1 MVVTAIQPLLL
12 GDLQN
17 SSKLIR
23 FRSTIPK
30 HTANVA
36 KTYLDRKAH
45 SETLSIMDWRPQSPD
60 LNINK
65 AVWDQLDRMERKA
78 ANIQR
83 RPLNVIHELFLKTI

>member
-1 MVVTAIQPLLL
+1 MVWTAIHPVLL

-30 HTANVA
+30 HTANVVKA
-36 KTYLDRKAH
+36 YLDRKAH
-45 SETLSIMDWRPQSPD
+45 NKTLSIMDWRPQSPD

-83 RPLNVIHELFLKTI
+83 RPLNVL

>member
-30 HTANVA
+30 HTTNVV

-45 SETLSIMDWRPQSPD
+45 NETLDWRPQSLD

-83 RPLNVIHELFLKTI
+83 RPLNVF